1 MSIGEY
7 IFIGFLIGF
16 IVFYTL
22 FLFIERYCIKRNYFV
37 EYDDNDDVY
46 RLIDK
51 NRSYLEG
58 RTIYS
63 NKEVEEVYKY
73 YNMIKEKNVGF
84 PKKLKK

>member
-7 IFIGFLIGF
+7 IFIGILIGF

-22 FLFIERYCIKRNYFV
+22 FLLIERYYIKRNYFV

-73 YNMIKEKNVGF
+73 YNMIKEKNVWF